1 VSPAWLLTTWLFAHA
16 GAAKAPRAEAPAE
29 CPADAR
35 VEVNLAAWSA
45 ALTQA
50 QGQPDEPR
58 RRDELLAELKL
69 SLDLPEVGT
78 PGTDPPRVSLLGVDD
93 IAVALTA
100 GGRPEHVVEIR
111 YRVEGTDPGAIFLV
125 QVLRPLEGRRSCALG
140 TALSRRDDAEGALA
154 TYKLAFVP
162 LLDARTKA
170 IEVERAEAQ
179 LRQNDTFR
187 EYWVVQ
193 GFTLLKVFDER
204 IGSMASTKG
213 AASGTTTVGKVAL
226 VGGFPKHIEVT
237 TITKRGECEVRAGD
251 TPCDDSDP
259 SSTSTSTMMYVYDGT
274 KYVRRNK

>member
-16 GAAKAPRAEAPAE
+16 GAAKGPRAEAPAV

-50 QGQPDEPR
+50 QSQPDEQR

-69 SLDLPEVGT
+69 SLDLPESGT

-100 GGRPEHVVEIR
+100 DGRSDHVVEVR
-111 YRVEGTDPGAIFLV
+111 YRVEGADEGAIFLV
-125 QVLRPLEGRRSCALG
+125 QVLRPLEGRPFCALG
-140 TALSRRDDAEGALA
+140 TALSRRDDAGGALA

-193 GFTLLKVFDER
+193 GFALLKVFEER
-204 IGSMASTKG
+204 IGSMKSPEAG
-213 AASGTTTVGKVAL
+213 ASGTTTVGKVAL

-237 TITKRGECEVRAGD
+237 EVTKRGDCDARAGD
-251 TPCDDSDP
+251 KPCDDSEP
-259 SSTSTSTMMYVYDGT
+259 TSTSTSTATYVYDGT
-274 KYVRRNK
+274 KYVRRK

>member
-16 GAAKAPRAEAPAE
+16 GGAKGARAEAPAA

-35 VEVNLAAWSA
+35 VEVNLAAWKA

-50 QGQPDEPR
+50 EAPPNDPKR
-58 RRDELLAELKL
+58 RADVLADLKL
-69 SLDLPEVGT
+69 TLDVPEAEATGA
-78 PGTDPPRVSLLGVDD
+78 PAPRVTLLGVDD
-93 IAVALTA
+93 TAVALGA
-100 GGRPEHVVEIR
+100 GRPDHVVEVR
-111 YRVEGTDPGAIFLV
+111 YSIEGADVRTFFLV
-125 QVLRPLEGRRSCALG
+125 QVLRPLEGRPFCALG
-140 TALSRRDDAEGALA
+140 TALSRRDDATGTLA

-170 IEVERAEAQ
+170 IEVERAVAE

-193 GFTLLKVFDER
+193 GFALIKVFEER
-204 IGSMASTKG
+204 IGSMTSPDG
-213 AASGTTTVGKVAL
+213 GASGTTTVGKVAL

-237 TITKRGECEVRAGD
+237 VVTKRGECEVRAGD

-259 SSTSTSTMMYVYDGT
+259 TSTSTATTTYVYDGA